1 MSTNQSSNKKLGKQT
16 NAIHFGYDKDS
27 QQTMSVPI
35 YQTTAYAFDSSLQ
48 ASNRFSLQEL
58 GNIYSR
64 LTNPTCDVLEKRLSV
79 LEGGA
84 ASIVTASGSAA
95 LFYAITNLAGSGDN
109 VLVANK
115 IYGGSTT
122 LLFHT
127 LKRFGIKAIEFDIDD
142 LSTLESKIDSKTKA
156 IFFETLSNPQ
166 IAVADIEALTSI
178 AKKHKVITIA
188 DNTVA
193 TPILCNPFKHGVDV
207 ITHSL
212 SKYIS
217 GQGSVLAGAVIE
229 REGLNELI
237 KDNPRYAH
245 FNEPDSSYHG
255 LVYTSVPLPNYTL
268 RIRIALLRDIGA
280 TLSAFNAWLVIQG
293 LETLALRI
301 KKHSKNALK
310 IAKFLAS
317 HPKVESVSYPALES
331 DRYHALAKKYFYKSY
346 SSGLVSFVYKGSEE
360 ETRKVVDSTS
370 IFSIVVNIGDTKS
383 LIVHPASTTHSQLS
397 ESELKEVGILPNL
410 IRLSIGIED
419 FKDLKE
425 DLEEALG
432 K

>member
-1 MSTNQSSNKKLGKQT
+1 MSTNKLGKQT
-16 NAIHFGYDKDS
+16 NALHFGYDKDK
-27 QQTMSVPI
+27 QQTVSVPI
-35 YQTTAYAFDSSLQ
+35 YQTTAYAFDTSLQ

-64 LTNPTCDVLEKRLSV
+64 LTNPTCDVLEKRISV
-79 LEGGA
+79 LEGGT
-84 ASIVTASGSAA
+84 ASVVTASGSAA
-95 LFYAITNLAGSGDN
+95 LFYAVTNIAGSGDN

-115 IYGGSTT
+115 IYGGSTS

-127 LKRFGIKAIEFDIDD
+127 LKCFGIEAREFDIDD

-166 IAVADIEALTSI
+166 IAVADIEAIAAI
-178 AKKHKVITIA
+178 AKKHKIISIA

-193 TPILCNPFKHGVDV
+193 SSYLCNPIAHGVDV
-207 ITHSL
+207 VTHSL
-212 SKYIS
+212 SKYAS
-217 GQGSVLAGAVIE
+217 GQGSVLAGSITE

-245 FNEPDSSYHG
+245 FNEPDESYHG
-255 LVYTSVPLPNYTL
+255 LVYTSLPLPNYTL

-280 TLSAFNAWLVIQG
+280 SLSPFNAWLVLQG
-293 LETLALRI
+293 LETLAIRI

-310 IAKFLAS
+310 IAKFLET

-331 DRYHALAKKYFYKSY
+331 NKYYALSQKYFYKGRA
-346 SSGLVSFVYKGSEE
+346 SGLVSFVYKGSLEE
-360 ETRKVVDSTS
+360 ARKVVDSTS

-397 ESELKEVGILPNL
+397 EAELKKVGILPNL
-410 IRLSIGIED
+410 IRLSVGIENI
-419 FKDLKE
+419 KDLKE
-425 DLEEALG
+425 DLKEALG
-432 K
+432 E